1 MTKKVNSQGSQ
12 FRGYILLTK
21 THKVVRRTITVYDR
35 KHLPTQ
41 DSVIMRCFPHVTTFQ
56 NDPYR

>member
-1 MTKKVNSQGSQ
+1 MPWLYTTDQDTESGKG
-12 FRGYILLTK
+12 
-21 THKVVRRTITVYDR
+21 TITVYDR

-41 DSVIMRCFPHVTTFQ
+41 DSVIMCCFPHVTTFQ